1 MTDPKPN
8 NGHQP
13 DLLVLGCGDDGK
25 PCAARFP
32 AAQAD
37 LVSKAAK
44 LMGLTVV
51 KGATPA
57 LAELVK
63 KLPVGRL
70 YANGKGF
77 VPPVRRDY
85 YAKLLEAAG
94 LSDLA
99 GAGNGGTGGKNSP
112 PGSSGA
118 SDQPAVPA
126 PGLPK
131 DWDGIEVGHLVL
143 ARTDPEDDW
152 DGGWWEAVVVKKD
165 GDLLTV
171 KWRDYPEYD
180 TFVRHRYAVALIKPT
195 AA

>member
-8 NGHQP
+8 NGNQP
-13 DLLVLGCGDDGK
+13 ELLVLGCGDDGK

-32 AAQAD
+32 TAQAN
-37 LVSKAAK
+37 LVGKAAK

-57 LAELVK
+57 LADLVK

-70 YANGKGF
+70 YANGTGF

-112 PGSSGA
+112 PGSSGPP
-118 SDQPAVPA
+118 DQAAVPA

-131 DWDGIEVGHLVL
+131 DWDGIEVGHLVIAQCSL
-143 ARTDPEDDW
+143 DE
-152 DGGWWEAVVVKKD
+152 GWWEAIVTKKE

-180 TFVRHRYAVALIKPT
+180 PFVRHRYSVALIKPT